1 MDDFHDFDFDT
12 LAVRSGTVRSDFNEH
27 SEAIFLTS
35 SFVFASAADAAERF
49 RNSEDYFTLLA
60 LLEPDRVDVPGP
72 SGRARRRRGLHRDGF
87 GHGRDHVGRDVDVAD
102 GRSPRQL
109 AGAVRLDARHVL
121 ADLQQVRHYANA
133 LFVVDS
139 CFCSP
144 ALQQPLKLGADVV
157 MHSATRFLDG

>member
-12 LAVRSGTVRSDFNEH
+12 LAVRSGTVRSDFNER

-49 RNSEDYFTLLA
+49 RNSEDYFTYSRFSNPTVSMFQDRLA
-60 LLEPDRVDVPGP
+60 ALEGGEACIATA
-72 SGRARRRRGLHRDGF
+72 SGMAAIMS
-87 GHGRDHVGRDVDVAD
+87 VRDVDVAG

-121 ADLQQVRHYANA
+121 ADLQQVRHY
-133 LFVVDS
+133 DYIRRS
-139 CFCSP
+139 
-144 ALQQPLKLGADVV
+144 D
-157 MHSATRFLDG
+157 